1 VALGTFLDA
10 GVLIAGARGEDAD
23 RERALEILAD
33 PERWF
38 VASSFLYLEVAP
50 KAAFHKRRV
59 ETAFYE
65 RFFRDA
71 KWVRDLDSIDAFA
84 RAEAEKHGLGA
95 MDALHLAAAH
105 VGGAGE
111 MVTTEKRSKPIHRSS
126 LVKVVYLYQS
136 W

>member
-1 VALGTFLDA
+1 VALWTFLDA

-23 RERALEILAD
+23 RERALGILVD
-33 PERWF
+33 SERRF

-59 ETAFYE
+59 ESAFYE

-71 KWVRDLDSIDAFA
+71 KWVRDLEQIDKLA
-84 RAEAEKHGLGA
+84 RGEAERHGLGA

-105 VGGAGE
+105 LGGAAE
-111 MVTTEKRSKPIHRSS
+111 LITTEKRSKPIHRSS
-126 LVKVVYLYQS
+126 LVKVVYLYQGR
-136 W
+136 

>member
-1 VALGTFLDA
+1 VALWTVPDA

-33 PERWF
+33 SERRF
-38 VASSFLYLEVAP
+38 VASSFLYLEVGP
-50 KAAFHKRRV
+50 KATFHNRR
-59 ETAFYE
+59 EEATFYD

-71 KWVRDLDSIDAFA
+71 KWVRDLERIDEVA

-105 VGGAGE
+105 VGGAAE
-111 MVTTEKRSKPIHRSS
+111 FITTEKRSKPIHRSS
-126 LVKVVYLYQS
+126 LVKVVYLFQGR
-136 W
+136 

>member
-1 VALGTFLDA
+1 VALWTFLDA

-33 PERWF
+33 SERGF

-50 KAAFHKRRV
+50 KATFHKRRV
-59 ETAFYE
+59 ETAFYD

-71 KWVRDLDSIDAFA
+71 KWVRDLERIDKIA
-84 RAEAEKHGLGA
+84 RAEAEEQGLGA

-105 VGGAGE
+105 IAGAVE
-111 MVTTEKRSKPIHRSS
+111 LITTEKPSKPIHRSS

-136 W
+136 R

>member
-1 VALGTFLDA
+1 MALWTFLDA

-33 PERWF
+33 SERGF
-38 VASSFLYLEVAP
+38 VTSSFLYLEVGP
-50 KAAFHKRRV
+50 KATFHKRQV
-59 ETAFYE
+59 ETAFYD

-71 KWVRDLDSIDAFA
+71 KWVRDLERIDEVA

-105 VGGAGE
+105 VGGAAE
-111 MVTTEKRSKPIHRSS
+111 FITTEKRSKPIHRSS
-126 LVKVVYLYQS
+126 LVKVVYLYQGP
-136 W
+136 